1 MELNFENNWLQKTLE
16 NLEKDIWPPLNAD
29 EGSYLI
35 KTCNRL
41 RKIQLKDFEIEDLR
55 IMINQDIGLK
65 FLLPLALQ
73 ELEKNILVEGDY
85 YPGDLLSAV
94 LTSEVNFWKENPIY
108 WKAVKKV
115 LDNQSD
121 RIKNE
126 ETSFEMKR
134 EWYEKMERF
143 ESIKA

>member
-1 MELNFENNWLQKTLE
+1 M
-16 NLEKDIWPPLNAD
+16 
-29 EGSYLI
+29 
-35 KTCNRL
+35 
-41 RKIQLKDFEIEDLR
+41 KDFEIEDLR
-55 IMINQDIGLK
+55 IMISQDIGLK

-143 ESIKA
+143 ESIKT